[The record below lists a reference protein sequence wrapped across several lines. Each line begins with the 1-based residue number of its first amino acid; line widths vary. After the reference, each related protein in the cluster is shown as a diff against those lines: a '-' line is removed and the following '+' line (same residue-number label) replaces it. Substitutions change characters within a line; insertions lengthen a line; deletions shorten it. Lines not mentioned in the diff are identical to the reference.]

1 MISPVWIPVIYTG
14 LETCE
19 ITHFWNLQ
27 YVKERDKALGD
38 SNQWSRE
45 RFEDVAT
52 KKENLE
58 EGRGYW
64 LNR

>member
-1 MISPVWIPVIYTG
+1 MG

-19 ITHFWNLQ
+19 ITHFLNLQ

-52 KKENLE
+52 TERE
-58 EGRGYW
+58 SGGRKR
-64 LNR
+64 LLA